1 MNPTSSGHTAI
12 EQCLKEEVVTMSSL
26 AELLKKEQSA
36 LVDSDVTLLN
46 DYTQSKGQLVG
57 KMSELEKKRNAFL
70 TQLGYRADLDGMKA
84 YLQQAGSA
92 DNAPN
97 ATLYWDQL
105 LQLSMQAK
113 EDNKTNGLLINRR
126 LAQSQAMLSVLQ
138 QGNQAASPMY
148 GPNGQSTIKG
158 TSGKGYIAT

>member
-1 MNPTSSGHTAI
+1 MNTTSSGHTAI
-12 EQCLKEEVVTMSSL
+12 EQCLQEEIVTMSSL

-36 LVDSDVTLLN
+36 LVDSDVSLLN
-46 DYTQSKGQLVG
+46 DYTLSKGQLLG

-70 TQLGYRADLDGMKA
+70 TQLGYNADLDGMQA

-92 DNAPN
+92 DNAIN
-97 ATLYWDQL
+97 TANYWEQL
-105 LQLSMQAK
+105 LQVSMQAK
-113 EDNKTNGLLINRR
+113 EDNKINGQLINRR
-126 LAQSQAMLSVLQ
+126 LAQSQSMLSILQ
-138 QGNQAASPMY
+138 QGNQTASPMY

>member
-1 MNPTSSGHTAI
+1 MSPTSSGHTAI

-36 LVDSDVTLLN
+36 LVDSDVSLLN

-84 YLQQAGSA
+84 YLQQAGRA
-92 DNAPN
+92 DDAG
-97 ATLYWDQL
+97 THWDQL

-138 QGNQAASPMY
+138 QGNQSASPMY